1 MGDDSVII
9 IGAGLAGLS
18 AGVYARLNGYRSRIF
33 EHHSLPG
40 GVVAAWKR
48 NGYLID
54 GGMHYLMGNVPGT
67 PTYALY
73 QDLGIVPACRC
84 VDMPLYAVVSD
95 QAIGCRLTISQD
107 LERFAQELRDI
118 SPPDAAT
125 IDELIAGARA
135 FQRVGALDFGM
146 DKPPEMMGGLD
157 WLKQMWGMGRMLKYW
172 RGKYAKPVA
181 EYAEGIHDPWVR
193 FVVTNLFLPEVPVWF
208 VLMLLA
214 WVATGDSAGLLESGS
229 LHFAQA
235 IERRYEELGGEIT
248 YRATVEGILVEDD
261 RAVGV
266 RLADGSEHRAGAVV
280 SAADG
285 YSTIFGML
293 GGRYVGEKTRA
304 RYANWKLI
312 RPVLMVTFGVAREFP
327 GEPWLQIMKLERPI
341 TIGEAGVDGLAVRL
355 FNYSAKFAPPGKTV
369 VQAMLETEW
378 DYWNDLQRK
387 DRPRYDAEKERVAGQ
402 VLARLDDLYPG
413 LSSQVEM
420 TDVATP
426 YTTWRYTRNHRGAF
440 MGWLPTPEAIMASI
454 HRTLPGLRDFYMA
467 GQWVVPGGG
476 VPPSL
481 FSGRHAVQLLC
492 RRDARRFRRSEE
504 RA

>member
-18 AGVYARLNGYRSRIF
+18 AGVHAQLNGYRSRIF
-33 EHHSLPG
+33 EHHALPG
-40 GVVAAWKR
+40 GVVAAWRR

-67 PTYALY
+67 STHELY
-73 QDLGIVPACRC
+73 RDLGIVPACRC
-84 VDMPLYAVVSD
+84 VDMPLYAVMTD
-95 QAIGCRLTISQD
+95 QALGRRITISQD
-107 LERFAQELRDI
+107 LARLAQELKDI
-118 SPPDAAT
+118 SPPDAAA
-125 IDELIAGARA
+125 IDELLAGARA
-135 FQRVGALDFGM
+135 FQRVGMLDFGM
-146 DKPPEMMGGLD
+146 DKPPEMMGVLD
-157 WLKQMWGMGRMLKYW
+157 RVKQMWDMRGMLRYW
-172 RGKYAKPVA
+172 GGKYARPVG

-193 FVVTNLFLPEVPVWF
+193 FVLTNLFLPEVPVWF

-214 WVATGDSAGLLESGS
+214 WVATGESAGLLEEGS

-235 IERRYEELGGEIT
+235 IERRYQELGGEIT
-248 YRATVEGILVEDD
+248 YRATVEEILVEED

-266 RLADGSEHRAGAVV
+266 RLADGSQHRAGAVV

-285 YSTIFGML
+285 HGTIFGML
-293 GGRYVGEKTRA
+293 GGRHADEKTRA

-312 RPVLMVTFGVAREFP
+312 RPMLMVSFGAAREFP
-327 GEPWLQIMKLERPI
+327 GEPWLQILKLERPI
-341 TIGEAGVDGLAVRL
+341 TIGEASIEGLALRL
-355 FNYSAKFAPPGKTV
+355 FNYSTKFAPPGKTV
-369 VQAMLETEW
+369 VQVMLETEW
-378 DYWNDLQRK
+378 DYWNDLQQQ
-387 DRPRYDAEKERVAGQ
+387 DRPRYDAEKERVAGE
-402 VLARLDDLYPG
+402 VLARLEGLYPG
-413 LSSQVEM
+413 IPSQVEM

-440 MGWLPTPEAIMASI
+440 MGWLPTPEAIMTPI

-492 RRDARRFRRSEE
+492 RRDGRRFRRSEGH
-504 RA
+504 A